1 VGRFKCGYCSWL
13 LFVGLFGG
21 VTAARADAPVWAI
34 KGQKNTVYLAG
45 SVHLLPASD
54 SRLPAA
60 FDKAYADSAAL
71 VMEIDMDDLNPMDA
85 QGLMLENGIFTGDET
100 LSGVIGKAR
109 FEKLQKQV
117 DGMGIPGEAL
127 ERFQPWM
134 AAMTIEQLELM
145 KLGFDPNSGV
155 EMQIANH
162 AKGDHKEITG
172 FETMQEQLG
181 MLAHMSMPDQVKFL
195 DLTLDELQDARSE
208 LNDLLGA
215 WRACNAS
222 KLASMLSEEY
232 GQAPALYSTLV
243 SDRNRRWTPRIEKL
257 LKDDKNYMI
266 VVGTLH
272 IVGKNGLLDLLK
284 SEGFA
289 SRQLP

>member
-1 VGRFKCGYCSWL
+1 MGRFKRGFCGGFVLFGL
-13 LFVGLFGG
+13 LGG
-21 VTAARADAPVWAI
+21 VTAHADAPVWAI
-34 KGQKNTVYLAG
+34 KGPKNTVYLAG

-54 SRLPAA
+54 SKLPAA

-71 VMEIDMDDLNPMDA
+71 VMEIDMDDLDPMAA
-85 QGLMLENGIFTGDET
+85 QGMMLENGIFAGDET

-109 FEKLQKQV
+109 FEKLEKQV
-117 DGMGIPGEAL
+117 DGMGIPAEAL
-127 ERFQPWM
+127 DRFQPWM
-134 AAMTIEQLELM
+134 AAMTIEQLQLL
-145 KLGFDPNSGV
+145 KLGFDPSSGV

-181 MLAHMSMPDQVKFL
+181 LLANMSMSDQVKFL
-195 DLTLDELQDARSE
+195 DLTIEEMQDAQSE

-215 WRACNAS
+215 WRSGNAS
-222 KLASMLSEEY
+222 KLAGMLSEEY
-232 GQAPALYSTLV
+232 AQAPALYNTLV
-243 SDRNRRWTPRIEKL
+243 SDRNRKWIPEIEKL
-257 LKDDKNYMI
+257 LKSDKNYMV

-284 SEGFA
+284 ADGISA
-289 SRQLP
+289 KQLQ